1 MSTSSTSTPRSH
13 HYESKIP
20 GGKLVVA
27 DIETS
32 NNRLSKVTIS
42 GDFFLDPDDA
52 FEVLGPALE
61 GASVSEDVSAL
72 ESRLSLAV
80 QDFPDLI
87 MDGFTLH
94 DVASVVRRAVVDA
107 TDFTDF
113 VWDVIYPT
121 TFSMAMNIAL
131 DETLLKEVEAGRRG
145 PTVRF
150 WDWGT
155 ESNALLG
162 VFQSV
167 KNEVNVE
174 ALQQRGMT
182 LVRRMTGGGTMLM
195 DGDNT
200 ITYSLVAPL
209 SLVEGL
215 SYADAYEYIDRWVI
229 AGLKHL
235 GVNAWYAPLN
245 DITSDRGKLGGAA
258 QKRTPK
264 AFVHHICLC
273 YDIDGDKLNDVLRV
287 GKVKLADK
295 GIRSAN
301 KRVDPLSRQTGLP
314 RKDIIDSLIQ
324 TFLSR
329 YDGRRSQLT
338 EDEIARASQLV
349 AEKYENDAW
358 TYRLP

>member
-1 MSTSSTSTPRSH
+1 MTTSSTTGPRSH
-13 HYESKIP
+13 HFESKIP

-27 DIETS
+27 DVETS
-32 NNRLSKVTIS
+32 QNHLTKVTIS
-42 GDFFLDPDDA
+42 GDFFLDPDEA
-52 FEVLGPALE
+52 FEVLGPALV
-61 GASVSEDVSAL
+61 GASISEDVSAL
-72 ESRLSLAV
+72 EARLHHALEE
-80 QDFPDLI
+80 FPDL
-87 MDGFTLH
+87 MLDGFTLH

-113 VWDVIYPT
+113 TWDVIYPR

-131 DETLLKEVEAGRRG
+131 DETLLKQVESGQRG
-145 PTVRF
+145 STVRF

-174 ALQQRGMT
+174 ALQRRGMT

-209 SLVEGL
+209 SLVDGL
-215 SYADAYEYIDRWVI
+215 TYGDAYEYIDRWVI
-229 AGLKHL
+229 VGLQHL
-235 GVNAWYAPLN
+235 GVNAWYVPLN
-245 DITSDRGKLGGAA
+245 DITSDKGKLGGAA
-258 QKRTPK
+258 QKRTHK

-273 YDIDGDKLNDVLRV
+273 YDIDGEKLNDVLRV

-314 RKDIIDSLIQ
+314 RKEIIDSLIQ
-324 TFLSR
+324 TFVSR
-329 YDGRRSQLT
+329 YDARRSELS
-338 EDEIARASQLV
+338 EEEITQATQLV
-349 AEKYENDAW
+349 AEKYGNDAW